1 MAQHGMTVRYCY
13 KCGKYT
19 SHSIV
24 ESPKKNITAYMCLD
38 KDHNLSEYDRQ
49 AKEQGNESQ

>member
-13 KCGKYT
+13 KCGKQT
-19 SHSIV
+19 SHAIV
-24 ESPKKNITAYMCLD
+24 EAPKKNITAYMCLD
-38 KDHNLSEYDRQ
+38 IDHNLDERDRQ